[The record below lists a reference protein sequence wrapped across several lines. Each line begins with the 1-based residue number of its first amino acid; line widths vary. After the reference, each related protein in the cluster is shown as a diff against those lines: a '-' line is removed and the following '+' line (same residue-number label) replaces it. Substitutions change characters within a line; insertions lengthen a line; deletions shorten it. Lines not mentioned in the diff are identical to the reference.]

1 LSSEALRGLP
11 GVAVFVVGQDLRF
24 RFAYGDALRAAGYAE
39 HDLEGR
45 TLSEV
50 LGPRAAAL
58 EPLYRRALAGETL
71 EFDSLAGDDVHEVR
85 AAPVR
90 AADGSVVA
98 ATLLSIDV
106 TEQRRAAA
114 RLRESEQ
121 RGSTLA
127 AALDGAG
134 ETFYLLDDQWRFAYI
149 NRTAE
154 HFLCG
159 GHPTATS
166 AADLLGVEI
175 WKAFP
180 QTVGRRSN
188 RRSDARVRPVRRRRS
203 TSTTRPFDAWF
214 EVAAKPAPAGLL
226 VQAEDVTELRR
237 SQARLEHSPPTSR
250 DGLPVPRLGG
260 PRVLV
265 PVRQRRRA

>member
-180 QTVGRRSN
+180 QTVGTPFEQALRR
-188 RRSDARVRPVRRRRS
+188 ARATGQEATLDVYYA
-203 TSTTRPFDAWF
+203 PFDAWF
-214 EVAAKPAPAGLL
+214 RVAAKPAPAGC
-226 VQAEDVTELRR
+226 
-237 SQARLEHSPPTSR
+237 SSR
-250 DGLPVPRLGG
+250 PRT
-260 PRVLV
+260 
-265 PVRQRRRA
+265 